1 MKIGGTV
8 GGGDMKRNSIMYKNL
23 RAEMARKGLTILD
36 IAKEI
41 GMNRETLSRK
51 LSGKSPLHI
60 QEAFDIQKKCFPDMD
75 VQTLFEECT
84 A

>member
-1 MKIGGTV
+1 
-8 GGGDMKRNSIMYKNL
+8 MYKNL
-23 RAEMARKGLTILD
+23 RAEMARKDLTILD

-60 QEAFDIQKKCFPDMD
+60 QEAFDIQKKCFPGMD

>member
-1 MKIGGTV
+1 
-8 GGGDMKRNSIMYKNL
+8 MKRNSIMYKNL
-23 RAEMARKGLTILD
+23 RAEMARRDLTILD

-60 QEAFDIQKKCFPDMD
+60 QEAFNIQQKCFPDME

-84 A
+84 V

>member
-1 MKIGGTV
+1 
-8 GGGDMKRNSIMYKNL
+8 
-23 RAEMARKGLTILD
+23 MARKDLTILD
-36 IAKEI
+36 IAKAI